1 MGAIGNLSFGSP
13 THFPYGTV
21 RNPVQAAGSADVIPV
36 SSGEV
41 FITKAGIDA
50 MTLALP
56 TAGVYPSGVSQ
67 SLGDPK
73 DDGKELLIVSTT
85 AFAHTITTPATGV
98 NKTLHLLTFAGA
110 VGNHVRL
117 KAFAATWYVVGSS
130 GVTAS

>member
-1 MGAIGNLSFGSP
+1 MGSLATLGSGFT
-13 THFPYGTV
+13 THFPYGV
-21 RNPVQAAGSADVIPV
+21 VQNPVVAAGSADALPV
-36 SSGEV
+36 RSGEV
-41 FITKAGIDA
+41 FVTKAGVDA

-56 TAGVYPSGVSQ
+56 TAGDYPSGVANSI
-67 SLGDPK
+67 GNPR

-110 VGNHVRL
+110 VGNWVKI
-117 KAFAATWYVVGSS
+117 KAFAATWYVIGSS